1 MSSASARQTQMQIP
15 GKLVVR
21 TYAPARRL
29 MMLGS
34 VILLGGVAL
43 YLTFESGRQKAGFD
57 GMRAAQQR
65 AALEDQLAELQKNA
79 AEMRV
84 QLAAGDAAQ
93 VSQVRERSEVARTIG
108 ELQAELGRAQ
118 QDLEFYRGIANP
130 LAGAKPQSVRVQQ
143 FQIVTADTATR
154 TYTLRFALNRPTR
167 PEEST
172 AGTLGVTI
180 DGERAGAA
188 ASVSLVDLTANKS
201 KDLSYSFRYF
211 TNVEQLVTV
220 PADLKAERVTIEIR
234 PARKGVAPYRQ
245 TFVWNP
251 DVT

>member
-1 MSSASARQTQMQIP
+1 MDIP

-21 TYAPARRL
+21 TYAPARRF

-34 VILLGGVAL
+34 LLLLGAVAL
-43 YLTFESGRQKAGFD
+43 YLAFELGRQKAGFD
-57 GMRAAQQR
+57 GIQAAQQR
-65 AALEDQLAELQKNA
+65 ARLQDQISELDKTMR
-79 AEMRV
+79 EMRV
-84 QLAAGDAAQ
+84 QLAAGESAQ
-93 VSQVRERSEVARTIG
+93 LAQTREREEVSRTIG

-130 LAGAKPQSVRVQQ
+130 LAGTKVLQVRVQQ
-143 FQIVTADTATR
+143 FQVLTANATTR
-154 TYTLRFALNRPTR
+154 SYTLRFALNRATR

-172 AGTLGVTI
+172 SGTLGVTI

-188 ASVSLVDLTANKS
+188 ASIDLATLTAGKVRE
-201 KDLSYSFRYF
+201 LTYSFRYF
-211 TNVEQLVTV
+211 TNVEQAVSV
-220 PADLKAERVTIEIR
+220 PADFKAERVTIEIR
-234 PARKGVAPYRQ
+234 PAHKAMAPYRQ

>member
-1 MSSASARQTQMQIP
+1 MDIP

-34 VILLGGVAL
+34 AVLLGAVAL
-43 YLTFESGRQKAGFD
+43 YLSFEMGRQKAGFD
-57 GMRAAQQR
+57 GIQAAQQR
-65 AALEDQLAELQKNA
+65 AKLEDQVADLEKTAR
-79 AEMRV
+79 EMRV
-84 QLAAGDAAQ
+84 QLAAADTSQ
-93 VSQVRERSEVARTIG
+93 VAQVRERSEVARTIG

-130 LAGAKPQSVRVQQ
+130 LAAGKPLLVRVQQ
-143 FQIVTADTATR
+143 FQVLTANAATR
-154 TYTLRFALNRPTR
+154 SYTLRFGLNRATR
-167 PEEST
+167 PEEVVG
-172 AGTLGVTI
+172 GTLGVTI

-188 ASVSLVDLTANKS
+188 ASVDLAALTAGKI
-201 KDLSYSFRYF
+201 KELSYNFRYF